1 MTHGEVFFGALQGV
15 TKAEVKPLAR
25 LLEVPLSTDHG
36 FINDQKREALWK
48 ELSYSGSNDFAYLLR
63 GMEGVDYPEIVRD
76 VCEQMGIKGL
86 LPGND
91 REATETNEAKLIQKV
106 FEAAWDEMS
115 AEERRQ
121 LLDSMDLQA
130 ADVPAGGAA
139 AVAAIAAI
147 LAARGAGFLTYRLA
161 VVVANLVARALLG
174 AGLSF
179 GTNAVLAETISV
191 LLGPVGWIISGSWL
205 AASLAG
211 PAYRKTVPA
220 IIQVA
225 ALRQLVRH
233 RSIVGI
239 VGTNAK
245 RQADVLKEVFGV
257 DPTQAAPVK
266 SGGVELCGVPGNE
279 SATLVS
285 FAEFG
290 DAPSRANNAPY
301 EQLRNCHVLVHV
313 IDGSVTDAEIKGVE
327 ELEDR
332 LAKKIAVV
340 VLLADGLE
348 PDSVTRLVE
357 TSMQRLRLK
366 HAPVVLGQTSAPGR
380 KSFPYDAGVIE
391 LRRRIDEHLSEM
403 ERERLFT
410 GSGSGEAPPDGP
422 SP

>member
-191 LLGPVGWIISGSWL
+191 LLGPVG
-205 AASLAG
+205 
-211 PAYRKTVPA
+211 
-220 IIQVA
+220 
-225 ALRQLVRH
+225 
-233 RSIVGI
+233 
-239 VGTNAK
+239 
-245 RQADVLKEVFGV
+245 
-257 DPTQAAPVK
+257 
-266 SGGVELCGVPGNE
+266 
-279 SATLVS
+279 
-285 FAEFG
+285 
-290 DAPSRANNAPY
+290 
-301 EQLRNCHVLVHV
+301 
-313 IDGSVTDAEIKGVE
+313 
-327 ELEDR
+327 
-332 LAKKIAVV
+332 
-340 VLLADGLE
+340 
-348 PDSVTRLVE
+348 
-357 TSMQRLRLK
+357 
-366 HAPVVLGQTSAPGR
+366 
-380 KSFPYDAGVIE
+380 
-391 LRRRIDEHLSEM
+391 
-403 ERERLFT
+403 
-410 GSGSGEAPPDGP
+410 
-422 SP
+422 